1 MSPQGLSALK
11 RCVVNVNTRTCP
23 TTFVL
28 VPTPP
33 QDSESDRKNM
43 LGHLRSLCK
52 AIRDPQGT
60 VVALLQDKYRI
71 ALICEACRCPSE
83 DEESWYE
90 VQQPR
95 ELVGKILPLARA
107 GLQFASAVNKV
118 SSLGRIF
125 GLPTPVLQDSSFA
138 AGREFLDE
146 LEQGGLSEYAELQRL
161 AEERTSQSSS
171 DSDGPLSMGGA
182 GYCIREFSAFLSRV
196 DPEKRWS
203 RLSARV
209 NEKGDLCYLCPSCCC
224 ST

>member
-1 MSPQGLSALK
+1 M
-11 RCVVNVNTRTCP
+11 V
-23 TTFVL
+23 
-28 VPTPP
+28 
-33 QDSESDRKNM
+33 
-43 LGHLRSLCK
+43 GHLCGLYK
-52 AIRDPQGT
+52 AIRSPAKT
-60 VVALLQDKYRI
+60 LISLLQDKYRI

-83 DEESWYE
+83 DEDSWYE
-90 VQQPR
+90 VREPR
-95 ELVGKILPLARA
+95 EIVGKILPLARA
-107 GLQFASAVNKV
+107 GLQFACDLNRL

-138 AGREFLDE
+138 AGREFLDD
-146 LEQGGLSEYAELQRL
+146 LEKGGLSEYAELQRL

-171 DSDGPLSMGGA
+171 SPSSAVGGAGAGDGDESLSMGEA

-209 NEKGDLCYLCPSCCC
+209 NEKGDLCYICPSCCS

>member
-1 MSPQGLSALK
+1 M
-11 RCVVNVNTRTCP
+11 V
-23 TTFVL
+23 
-28 VPTPP
+28 
-33 QDSESDRKNM
+33 
-43 LGHLRSLCK
+43 GHLCGLYK
-52 AIRDPQGT
+52 AIRDPKGT
-60 VVALLQDKYRI
+60 VVSLLQDKYRI

-83 DEESWYE
+83 EKDSWYE
-90 VQQPR
+90 VREPR
-95 ELVGKILPLARA
+95 EIVGKILPLARA
-107 GLQFASAVNKV
+107 GLQFASAFNRV

-138 AGREFLDE
+138 AGREFLDD

-161 AEERTSQSSS
+161 AQQRTSQFSSS
-171 DSDGPLSMGGA
+171 PVGGVGARDESLSMGEA

-209 NEKGDLCYLCPSCCC
+209 NEMGDLCYVCPSCCS